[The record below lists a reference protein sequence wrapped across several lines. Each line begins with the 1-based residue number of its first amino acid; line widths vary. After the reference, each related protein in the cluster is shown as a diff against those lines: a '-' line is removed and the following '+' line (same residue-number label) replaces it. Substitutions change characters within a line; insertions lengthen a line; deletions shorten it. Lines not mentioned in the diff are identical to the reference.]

1 MGRGTAGNAED
12 TAVALGWQEMDV
24 LGCLLKSNEKSLQGL
39 ALLSL
44 AAAEWAGE
52 AFLSQLSGS
61 LLGRTVS

>member
-1 MGRGTAGNAED
+1 M
-12 TAVALGWQEMDV
+12 ALGWQEMDV